1 MTELKTQEKERIIL
15 SPNIHGY
22 ADDEELIYHIEVELP
37 GVDKE
42 NISIKML
49 EDSFYVRGETEKDI
63 YVGSY
68 GMCCLVRPKDAKAV
82 YRDGLLKIDVPFKDP
97 MEDAIEISIQ

>member
-15 SPNIHGY
+15 SPNIYGF

-42 NISIKML
+42 NMSLKML
-49 EDSFYVRGETEKDI
+49 EDSFYIRGETENAI

-68 GMCCLVRPKDAKAV
+68 AYYKIRQCWTFILFECS
-82 YRDGLLKIDVPFKDP
+82 DGCVLG
-97 MEDAIEISIQ
+97 S